1 MTDQKLTT
9 RELILE
15 QALMLF
21 ADRGYNGVGVE
32 ELATTAGVTKPTLYH
47 YFGNKQGVLEA
58 IVAERY
64 DPFIA
69 ELSDAASYNGDNG
82 DLPKTLTQ
90 VVHTF
95 FRFGTQEATLYRMAL
110 AAGLTACDDMAAK
123 IFHPRLAAQSQ
134 ILRDLFLRASKD
146 HGNMIG
152 RHHLAAASLHATVV
166 AYIQLADAG
175 EMTLDDG
182 AVWRLIQQFSYG
194 IYS

>member
-1 MTDQKLTT
+1 MTDHPLTT

-15 QALMLF
+15 KAMTLF

-32 ELATTAGVTKPTLYH
+32 ELATIAGVTKPTLYH

-69 ELSDAASYNGDNG
+69 ELSGAASYNG

-95 FRFGTQEATLYRMAL
+95 FRFGMQEATLYRMAL
-110 AAGLTACDDMAAK
+110 AAGLTARDDITAK
-123 IFHPRLAAQSQ
+123 IFHPRLDAQAN

-152 RHHLAAASLHATVV
+152 RHHLAAASLHATIV
-166 AYIQLADAG
+166 AYLQLADAG

>member
-1 MTDQKLTT
+1 MTEHPLT
-9 RELILE
+9 RRDLILE
-15 QALMLF
+15 QALTLF
-21 ADRGYNGVGVE
+21 AERGYNGVGVE

-58 IVAERY
+58 IVVERY

-69 ELSDAASYNGDNG
+69 ELVDAASYNG

-90 VVHTF
+90 VVQAF

-110 AAGLTACDDMAAK
+110 AAGLTARDDAAAK
-123 IFHPRLAAQSQ
+123 IFHPRLDAQAQ
-134 ILRDLFLRASKD
+134 ILRDLFQQASKD

-152 RHHLAAASLHATVV
+152 RHHLAAASLQATIV
-166 AYIQLADAG
+166 AYLQLAEDG

>member
-1 MTDQKLTT
+1 MTDHPLPT
-9 RELILE
+9 RALILDH
-15 QALMLF
+15 ALTLF

-58 IVAERY
+58 IVVERY

-69 ELSDAASYNGDNG
+69 ELTAAASYKK
-82 DLPKTLTQ
+82 DLPKSLTQ
-90 VVHTF
+90 VVYTF
-95 FRFGTQEATLYRMAL
+95 LRFGTEQATLFRMAL
-110 AAGLTACDDMAAK
+110 AAELTARDDTAAR
-123 IFHPRLAAQSQ
+123 IFHPRLDAQSQ
-134 ILRDLFLRASKD
+134 ILRDLFLQASKD
-146 HGNMIG
+146 HGNMVG
-152 RHHLAAASLHATVV
+152 RHHLAAASLQATIV
-166 AYIQLADAG
+166 AYLQLAEDG